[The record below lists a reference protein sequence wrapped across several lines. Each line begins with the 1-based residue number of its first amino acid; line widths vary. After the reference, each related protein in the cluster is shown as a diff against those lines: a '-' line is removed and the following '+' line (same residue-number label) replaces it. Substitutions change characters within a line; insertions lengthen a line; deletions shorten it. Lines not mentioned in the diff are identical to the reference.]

1 MLPFRIV
8 KDDDGENP
16 GEGNHMLDFRRM
28 FKIEAPEAAVL
39 AIVVPKTDEETEARI
54 VERGFSVE
62 NKQDLND
69 AVAYIQEEG
78 DLEADGNATIQ
89 FSPDLAAVVRLKYFE
104 PYGDSKS
111 FTENL
116 EKNGFLPGFDMS
128 LSVLRDTVFNSLFDA
143 ENQKDASGTI
153 DTAIKEFRSHIA
165 NMTAALPES
174 AFKLDP
180 GYLATKEAVEK
191 GVKEFNVT
199 INIGPETSV
208 GAPSI
213 TNVDATQT
221 EGGEEVAVN
230 PAVSGSSSSLGKE
243 DQAVVDAE
251 KVLEDAKTAAKA
263 ATEGGDDAAATDTD
277 ATDDKST
284 AKADSHDGNVDT
296 EKDSKSESDTAD
308 TLKQITE
315 SLGLLAADIKKTSTA
330 VEGVVEQ
337 VGTLNERVEEVAAT
351 AKKTDEDINGTVNAG
366 SSDDPDNSQSNEGD
380 AGGEPDLI
388 DTGWESLTAAH

>member
-8 KDDDGENP
+8 KDEDGENP
-16 GEGNHMLDFRRM
+16 GEGNHMLNFRKI
-28 FKIEAPEAAVL
+28 FKIEEPKAAVL

-54 VERGFSVE
+54 TERGFSVE
-62 NKQDLND
+62 NKQELDG
-69 AVAYIQEEG
+69 AIAYIQEEG
-78 DLEADGNATIQ
+78 DLEAEGNLTVQ
-89 FSPDLAAVVRLKYFE
+89 FTPELAAVVRTKYFE

-128 LSVLRDTVFNSLFDA
+128 LTVLRDTVFNSLFDA
-143 ENQKDASGTI
+143 DSPKDASGTI
-153 DTAIKEFRSHIA
+153 DTAIKEFRAHIA

-180 GYLATKEAVEK
+180 LYKASKEAVEK

-213 TNVDATQT
+213 ERVDPTQT
-221 EGGEEVAVN
+221 EGGEEIAVS
-230 PAVSGSSSSLGKE
+230 PAVSGSSSSLSKE
-243 DQAVVDAE
+243 DQAVKDAE
-251 KVLEDAKTAAKA
+251 EALETAKTAA
-263 ATEGGDDAAATDTD
+263 AAATDTGDDD
-277 ATDDKST
+277 AKDTDAEGEPT
-284 AKADSHDGNVDT
+284 AKADSQDGNAEAGTDPT
-296 EKDSKSESDTAD
+296 PESDTAD

-315 SLGLLAADIKKTSTA
+315 SLGLLAADIKKTSEA
-330 VEGVVEQ
+330 VTGVVEQ
-337 VGTLNERVEEVAAT
+337 VGKLNERVEVAEQT
-351 AKKTDEDINGTVNAG
+351 AKKIDEDVNGTVNAD
-366 SSDDPDNSQSNEGD
+366 SDGDPENAQSNGD

-388 DTGWESLTAAH
+388 DTGWESLTAQ